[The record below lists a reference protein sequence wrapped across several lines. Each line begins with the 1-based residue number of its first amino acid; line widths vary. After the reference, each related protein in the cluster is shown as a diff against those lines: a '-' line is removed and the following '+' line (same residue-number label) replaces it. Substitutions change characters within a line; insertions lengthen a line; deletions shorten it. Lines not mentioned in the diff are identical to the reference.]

1 MVATTIKLD
10 PSPSFMLVSKLRG
23 GEFFQKGV
31 IKMCLALCSIVAIA
45 LFITFTFSIVML
57 CMAKWSLFV
66 IGLSLFI
73 GILVLAYVVAFIY
86 WLIDQKIS
94 RKKDRTKGI
103 NIEEPT
109 PREALSDAFVMAC
122 AILCMIIAYLIPGSI
137 YWLASSV
144 FDWLHGKIKNRFVS
158 PTTR

>member
-1 MVATTIKLD
+1 
-10 PSPSFMLVSKLRG
+10 
-23 GEFFQKGV
+23 
-31 IKMCLALCSIVAIA
+31 MCLVLCSIVAIA
-45 LFITFTFSIVML
+45 LFITFTFSIAML
-57 CMAKWSLFV
+57 CMAKWSLFA

-73 GILVLAYVVAFIY
+73 GTLVLTYVVAFIY

-94 RKKDRTKGI
+94 RKKDRAKGI
-103 NIEEPT
+103 NTEKPT
-109 PREALSDAFVMAC
+109 PIEALSDAFVMAC

-137 YWLASSV
+137 YWLAGSV